1 MFSRSLSSL
10 IRSLLAVLSLA
21 LLHHPAV
28 ASSALR
34 VCADPDNL
42 PFSDRAHA
50 GFDDRIAALVAR
62 DLHRQLIFIWARSRR
77 GFLREQ
83 FNKNACDVLLGVP
96 VGTREVAVTEP
107 YYTSSYTF
115 VSPTRKHLQIAS
127 FTDEHLNGQRIG
139 LQILEEDLSPP
150 SLPLIRSGH
159 AGQIVGF
166 ESFGRQ
172 EGDVVK
178 AVADGRV
185 GVAIVWGP
193 VAGYFAHS
201 SPVPLT
207 VTPIS
212 RGYSFSGIPFTYS
225 MGFGVHKQD
234 RPLLEELN
242 DSIRKLHPKINQ
254 VLAAF
259 AVPTADA
266 AEEAR

>member
-1 MFSRSLSSL
+1 MSL
-10 IRSLLAVLSLA
+10 RFPNLLFA
-21 LLHHPAV
+21 LV
-28 ASSALR
+28 AANLCLPLMGASPLR

-42 PFSDRAHA
+42 PFSNRAAA
-50 GFDDRIAALVAR
+50 GFDDRIATLVAH
-62 DLHRQLIFIWARSRR
+62 DLHREIVFVWTRPRR

-96 VGTREVAVTEP
+96 IGLHGVAVTEP
-107 YYTSSYTF
+107 YYTSSYAF
-115 VSPTRKHLQIAS
+115 VSPARQHLQITS

-166 ESFGRQ
+166 ESFGEQ

-185 GVAIVWGP
+185 GIAVVWGP
-193 VAGYFAHS
+193 VAGYFARNS
-201 SPVPLT
+201 RVPLT
-207 VTPIS
+207 VTPVS
-212 RGYSFSGIPFTYS
+212 RAYSFAGVPFTYS

-234 RPLLEELN
+234 RALLEELN
-242 DSIRKLHPKINQ
+242 DSIRRLQPKIKQ

-259 AVPTADA
+259 AVPTAETA
-266 AEEAR
+266 KEAR

>member
-1 MFSRSLSSL
+1 MSSRSLSLLTALFLSL
-10 IRSLLAVLSLA
+10 ICLPLIA
-21 LLHHPAV
+21 
-28 ASSALR
+28 ASPLR

-42 PFSDRAHA
+42 PFSNRTGT
-50 GFDDRIAALVAR
+50 GFDDRIVTLVAH
-62 DLHRQLIFIWARSRR
+62 DLHREIIFVWARPRR

-96 VGTREVAVTEP
+96 EGLRGVAVTEP
-107 YYTSSYTF
+107 YYTSSYAF
-115 VSPTRKHLQIAS
+115 VTPARKRLQIAS
-127 FTDEHLNGQRIG
+127 FTDEHLDGQRIG

-166 ESFGRQ
+166 ESFGER

-185 GVAIVWGP
+185 GIAVVWGP
-193 VAGYFAHS
+193 VAGYFAHR

-207 VTPIS
+207 VTPVS
-212 RGYSFSGIPFTYS
+212 RSYTFSGVPFTYS

-234 RPLLEELN
+234 QALLQQLN
-242 DSIRKLHPKINQ
+242 DSIRRLQPRINQ
-254 VLAAF
+254 VLTAF
-259 AVPTADA
+259 AVPTVDTVK
-266 AEEAR
+266 EAR